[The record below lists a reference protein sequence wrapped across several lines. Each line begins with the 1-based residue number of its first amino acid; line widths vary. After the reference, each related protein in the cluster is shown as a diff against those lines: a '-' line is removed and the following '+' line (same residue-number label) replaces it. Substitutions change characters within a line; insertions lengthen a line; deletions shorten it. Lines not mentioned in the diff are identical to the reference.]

1 MRSRCLARSR
11 RWSPGHQGSSLRL
24 ATLTALP
31 LPRRS
36 LSQITGAQIDLATAR
51 LLGNDLD
58 GSAEAIM
65 PGLAQ
70 PASLRN
76 VSLAGRLAR
85 TQTTLLSPIWARNSQ
100 ARQLA
105 DEIGDWLTASA
116 GA

>member
-1 MRSRCLARSR
+1 
-11 RWSPGHQGSSLRL
+11 
-24 ATLTALP
+24 
-31 LPRRS
+31 
-36 LSQITGAQIDLATAR
+36 
-51 LLGNDLD
+51 
-58 GSAEAIM
+58 M